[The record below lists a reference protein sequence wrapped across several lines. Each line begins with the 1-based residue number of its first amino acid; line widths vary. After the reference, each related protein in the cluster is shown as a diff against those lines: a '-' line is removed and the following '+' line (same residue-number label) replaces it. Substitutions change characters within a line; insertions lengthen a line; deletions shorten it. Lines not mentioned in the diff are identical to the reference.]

1 MESAPTTPPDRSL
14 VASNPRFLRGV
25 ALPRDFQRAKVSD
38 EAKDFRE
45 TKGFDET
52 QGFDAKGSEESRV
65 SDKTQASE
73 KARFLRILM
82 FLEGFRF
89 HGSQSVVYQ
98 PQRLRSETEST
109 PPDQGQQHRGGM
121 TDFVA
126 QQKERREVIRT
137 THYHSLS
144 SEIKK

>member
-1 MESAPTTPPDRSL
+1 MESAPTTPPHRSL
-14 VASNPRFLRGV
+14 VASKPRILRGV
-25 ALPRDFQRAKVSD
+25 ALLRDFERAKVSD

-52 QGFDAKGSEESRV
+52 QGFNAIGSEESRV
-65 SDKTQASE
+65 SGKTQTSE
-73 KARFLRILM
+73 KARFLRIFM

-89 HGSQSVVYQ
+89 RGGQRVAYE

-121 TDFVA
+121 SDFVA
-126 QQKERREVIRT
+126 QQKERREAIKT
-137 THYHSLS
+137 THYPSP
-144 SEIKK
+144 I